1 MFSHVRNLGRLIRA
15 AWVLSRYDAL
25 FAIDAG
31 EPPAPVK
38 AARAIARVRQKIGGA
53 NKLADGAQA
62 SEGDRLAA
70 ALTELGPSYI
80 KLGQFL
86 ATRPDVVDPALARDL
101 AKLQDRLPPFDTD
114 TAQAIIVEEFGEPWS
129 ALYGEMSDAI
139 AAASIAQVHK
149 ATTVEADGTT
159 RDVAVKVLRPG
170 IEQRFAADLETFF
183 WVARLIDRAVP
194 SSRRLKPIDVVQTL
208 ADSMALEMDL
218 RLEAAAMSEMAERTK
233 GDAGFRTPAID
244 WERTSKRVMTL
255 EWIPG
260 IPIADRARISAA
272 NLDPKAVAANL
283 ITTFLTHAVRE
294 GYFHADMH
302 PGNLFVEADGSPGGT
317 LVAVDYGIMGRLNAK
332 ESRFL
337 AEILFG
343 FVIRDY
349 RRVAEVHFEA
359 GYVPENKSVDG
370 FAQALRAIGEPILGR
385 EAHEISM
392 ARLLAQLFEV
402 TGQFEMETR
411 PELIMLQ
418 KTMVVVEGVARD
430 LDPDFNMW
438 KTAEPVLRQ
447 WLESRIGPEGRL
459 QDAVKG
465 AERMGRL
472 MGDLPD
478 LLETAERA
486 ARSLAGPRGFGG
498 GGGVADGL
506 KLHPDTAKA
515 IANAQAERER
525 PNRIALWVG
534 AVALAVI
541 AVAVVI

>member
-1 MFSHVRNLGRLIRA
+1 MFRHMRNLGRLVRA

-38 AARAIARVRQKIGGA
+38 MARNIARLRQRIGGTK
-53 NKLADGAQA
+53 NIEG

-101 AKLQDRLPPFDTD
+101 AKLQDRLPPFDTAISRQIIAEELGRPAD
-114 TAQAIIVEEFGEPWS
+114 DLYAQMG
-129 ALYGEMSDAI
+129 DAV

-149 ATTVEADGTT
+149 GKAQTPDGEM
-159 RDVAVKVLRPG
+159 RDVAIKVLRPG
-170 IEQRFAADLETFF
+170 VEQRFQADLETFF
-183 WVARLIDRAVP
+183 WVARLIHRAVP
-194 SSRRLKPIDVVQTL
+194 TARRLKPIEIVQTL
-208 ADSMALEMDL
+208 ADSVALEMDL
-218 RLEAAAMSEMAERTK
+218 RLEAAAMSEMAERTQ

-244 WERTSKRVMTL
+244 WERTSKQVMTL
-255 EWIPG
+255 EWIDG
-260 IPIADRARISAA
+260 IPIADKARLEAA
-272 NLDPKAVAANL
+272 GMDPKAVAANL

-302 PGNLFVEADGSPGGT
+302 PGNLFVEADGTPGGT
-317 LVAVDYGIMGRLNAK
+317 LVAVDYGIMGRLAPK

-343 FVIRDY
+343 FVVRDY

-359 GYVPENKSVDG
+359 GYVPDTKSVDA

-385 EAHEISM
+385 EASEISM
-392 ARLLAQLFEV
+392 ARLLTQLFEV
-402 TGQFEMETR
+402 TGQFDMPTR

-430 LDPDFNMW
+430 LNPEFNMW
-438 KTAEPVLRQ
+438 TTAEPILRQ

-486 ARSLAGPRGFGG
+486 ARSIAGPGG
-498 GGGVADGL
+498 AGVADGL
-506 KLHPDTAKA
+506 KLHPDTARA
-515 IANAQAERER
+515 IAEAQAQQDR
-525 PNRIALWVG
+525 PGRVAIWVG
-534 AVALAVI
+534 AAALAVI
-541 AVAVVI
+541 AVASLI

>member
-1 MFSHVRNLGRLIRA
+1 MIRHMRNLGRLVRA

-38 AARAIARVRQKIGGA
+38 AARSIAQLRQKFGSRKVEGT
-53 NKLADGAQA
+53 
-62 SEGDRLAA
+62 EGDRLAA

-86 ATRPDVVDPALARDL
+86 ATRPDVIDPALARDL
-101 AKLQDRLPPFDTD
+101 SKLQDRLPPFETV
-114 TAQAIIVEEFGEPWS
+114 TAKAIIAEEFGEPADTLFGS
-129 ALYGEMSDAI
+129 MGDAV

-149 ATTVEADGTT
+149 ATALGTDGKT
-159 RDVAVKVLRPG
+159 RDVAVKVLRPDV
-170 IEQRFAADLETFF
+170 ERRFKADLDTFF

-194 SSRRLKPIDVVQTL
+194 SARRLKPVDVVQTL
-208 ADSMALEMDL
+208 ADSVALEMDL
-218 RLEAAAMSEMAERTK
+218 RLEAAAMSEMEERTK
-233 GDAGFRTPAID
+233 SDVGFRTPAID
-244 WERTSKRVMTL
+244 WERTSRRVMTL
-255 EWIPG
+255 EWIDG
-260 IPIADRARISAA
+260 IPIADLGALKAA
-272 NLDPKAVAANL
+272 GLDPKAVAANL
-283 ITTFLTHAVRE
+283 LTSSLTHAVRE

-302 PGNLFVEADGSPGGT
+302 PGNLVVEADDTPGGT
-317 LVAVDYGIMGRLNAK
+317 LVAVDYGLMGRRSPK

-359 GYVPENKSVDG
+359 GYVPESKSVDA
-370 FAQALRAIGEPILGR
+370 FAQALRAIGEPIMGR
-385 EAHEISM
+385 EASEISM

-402 TGQFEMETR
+402 TDQFDMETR

-438 KTAEPVLRQ
+438 TTCEPILRQ

-459 QDAVKG
+459 QDAVRG

-472 MGDLPD
+472 MSDLPD

-486 ARSLAGPRGFGG
+486 ARSIAGPEGTGA
-498 GGGVADGL
+498 ADGL
-506 KLHPDTAKA
+506 KLHPDTARA
-515 IANAQAERER
+515 IAEAQAKQER

-534 AVALAVI
+534 AAALAVI
-541 AVAVVI
+541 AVAVVL

>member
-1 MFSHVRNLGRLIRA
+1 MIRHVRNFGRLVRT

-25 FAIDAG
+25 FALDAG

-38 AARAIARVRQKIGGA
+38 AARSIAKLRQKFGGSSA
-53 NKLADGAQA
+53 KG

-86 ATRPDVVDPALARDL
+86 ATRPDVIDPALARDL
-101 AKLQDRLPPFDTD
+101 AKLQDRLPPFETAIARQIIADEFDTPAD
-114 TAQAIIVEEFGEPWS
+114 TIFQNMG
-129 ALYGEMSDAI
+129 DAV

-149 ATTVEADGTT
+149 ATVPAAGGGTQP
-159 RDVAVKVLRPG
+159 VAVKVLRPDV
-170 IEQRFAADLETFF
+170 EKRFAADLEAFF
-183 WVARLIDRAVP
+183 WAARLIDRMVP
-194 SSRRLKPIDVVQTL
+194 SARRLKPVDVVQTL
-208 ADSMALEMDL
+208 ADSVALEMDL
-218 RLEAAAMSEMAERTK
+218 RLEAAAMSEMEERTR
-233 GDAGFRTPAID
+233 GDAGFRTPSID

-255 EWIPG
+255 EWIDG
-260 IPIADRARISAA
+260 IPIADIKALEAA
-272 NLDPKAVAANL
+272 GLDLKEVAANV
-283 ITTFLTHAVRE
+283 INSFLTHAVRE

-302 PGNLFVEADGSPGGT
+302 PGNLFVEADGTPAGT
-317 LVAVDYGIMGRLNAK
+317 LVAVDYGIMGRLSAK

-343 FVIRDY
+343 FVMRDY

-359 GYVPENKSVDG
+359 GYVPESKSVDA
-370 FAQALRAIGEPILGR
+370 FAQALRAIGEPLFDR

-392 ARLLAQLFEV
+392 ARLLGQLFEV
-402 TGQFEMETR
+402 TDQFDMETR

-430 LDPDFNMW
+430 LDPQFNMW
-438 KTAEPVLRQ
+438 VTSEPVLRQ
-447 WLESRIGPEGRL
+447 WLESKVGPEGRL

-472 MGDLPD
+472 MSDLPD

-486 ARSLAGPRGFGG
+486 ARSIAGPDGTGA
-498 GGGVADGL
+498 VEGL
-506 KLHPDTAKA
+506 KLHPDTARA
-515 IANAQAERER
+515 IADAQAKQER

-534 AVALAVI
+534 AAALVVI
-541 AVAVVI
+541 AVTTLL

>member
-1 MFSHVRNLGRLIRA
+1 MLRHMRNLGRLVRA

-31 EPPAPVK
+31 DPPAPIR
-38 AARAIARVRQKIGGA
+38 AARSIARLRQRLGGTP
-53 NKLADGAQA
+53 LAEG

-86 ATRPDVVDPALARDL
+86 ATRPDVIEPALARDL
-101 AKLQDRLPPFDTD
+101 AKLQDRLPPFE
-114 TAQAIIVEEFGEPWS
+114 TAIAKQVIAEDFGKPADEVFS
-129 ALYGEMSDAI
+129 GMGDAL

-149 ATTVEADGTT
+149 ATVPGPDGMQ

-170 IEQRFAADLETFF
+170 IEDRFQADLDSFF
-183 WVARLIDRAVP
+183 WVARLIHRAVP
-194 SSRRLKPIDVVQTL
+194 SARRLKPIDVVQTL
-208 ADSMALEMDL
+208 ADSVALEMDL
-218 RLEAAAMSEMAERTK
+218 RLEAAALSEMAERTS

-255 EWIPG
+255 EWIDG
-260 IPIADRARISAA
+260 IPIADTARLDAA
-272 NLDPKAVAANL
+272 GLDRKAVAANV

-302 PGNLFVEADGSPGGT
+302 PGNLFVEADNLETVGPGGT
-317 LVAVDYGIMGRLNAK
+317 LVAVDYGIMGRLNPK

-343 FVIRDY
+343 FVMRDY

-359 GYVPENKSVDG
+359 GYVPETKSVDA

-385 EAHEISM
+385 EASEISM

-402 TGQFEMETR
+402 TGQFDMETR

-438 KTAEPVLRQ
+438 ETAEPILRQ

-459 QDAVKG
+459 QDAVRG

-486 ARSLAGPRGFGG
+486 ARSIAGPGG
-498 GGGVADGL
+498 TGVAEGL
-506 KLHPDTAKA
+506 KLHPETAKA
-515 IANAQAERER
+515 IADAQAERER
-525 PNRIALWVG
+525 PGRIALWVG
-534 AVALAVI
+534 AAALAVL
-541 AVAVVI
+541 AVAAVF

>member
-1 MFSHVRNLGRLIRA
+1 MIRHMRNLGRLMRA

-31 EPPAPVK
+31 EPPAPVR
-38 AARAIARVRQKIGGA
+38 AARAVARLRQTFGRTHGA
-53 NKLADGAQA
+53 DS

-70 ALTELGPSYI
+70 AMTELGPSYI

-86 ATRPDVVDPALARDL
+86 ATRPDVIDPALARDL
-101 AKLQDRLPPFDTD
+101 TQLQDRLPPFDTA
-114 TAQAIIVEEFGEPWS
+114 TAKAIIEDDLGKPADSLFAGME
-129 ALYGEMSDAI
+129 DAI

-149 ATTVEADGTT
+149 GTVPTPDGAT
-159 RDVAVKVLRPG
+159 RDVAIKVLRPDV
-170 IEQRFAADLETFF
+170 ERRFANDLDAFF
-183 WVARLIDRAVP
+183 WVARLVDRTLP
-194 SSRRLKPIDVVQTL
+194 SARRLKLVDTVQTL
-208 ADSMALEMDL
+208 ADSVKLEMDL
-218 RLEAAAMSEMAERTK
+218 RLEAAAMSEMAERTR

-255 EWIPG
+255 EWING
-260 IPIADRARISAA
+260 IPIGDKAQLAA
-272 NLDPKAVAANL
+272 AGLDLKAVAANV
-283 ITTFLTHAVRE
+283 INTFLTHAVRE

-302 PGNLFVEADGSPGGT
+302 PGNLFVEADGSPAGT
-317 LVAVDYGIMGRLNAK
+317 LVAVDYGIMGRLSPK

-343 FVIRDY
+343 FVMRDY

-359 GYVPENKSVDG
+359 GYVPETKSVDA

-385 EAHEISM
+385 EASEISM
-392 ARLLAQLFEV
+392 ARLLGQLFEV
-402 TGQFEMETR
+402 TDQFDMATR

-430 LDPDFNMW
+430 LDPEFNMW
-438 KTAEPVLRQ
+438 TTAEPILRQ

-459 QDAVKG
+459 QDAVRG

-472 MGDLPD
+472 MGDLPE

-486 ARSLAGPRGFGG
+486 ARSLAGP
-498 GGGVADGL
+498 DGNSMGEGL
-506 KLHPDTAKA
+506 RLHPDTARA
-515 IANAQAERER
+515 IAEAQARRER
-525 PNRIALWVG
+525 PGRIALWIG
-534 AVALAVI
+534 AIALTVI
-541 AVAVVI
+541 AVSAVI